1 MTKNEIFKHC
11 LEEKSIKRTQNILE
25 SKVKINN
32 LYKNEEILKLANLLG
47 ELKLEK
53 VKKEI
58 ENKNFDDILIKINET
73 KIKLATILKQNGV
86 DIKNLT
92 TKFDCEKCRDKGIIQ
107 NTNGVDI
114 LCDCLKEEYYKELLA
129 FSETDYKF
137 IPNLKEI
144 NTNVY
149 SNKEEIDKLIK
160 ILQNNIET
168 QKFNTILLSG
178 ETGTGK
184 TFLSKSYLK
193 TYILTD
199 KLGLFIPSFN
209 LGNELRKYHID
220 FDENKSL
227 DRYLEPDLLVV
238 EDLGT
243 ENMYNNITNEYLLV
257 ILNERQEANKLTLF
271 TTNLTLNDIKERYT
285 ERFLSRLLD
294 KNASLKYNFKGKDIR
309 LI

>member
-1 MTKNEIFKHC
+1 MTKNEIFKSC
-11 LEEKSIKRTQNILE
+11 LEEKSIKRTQNILN
-25 SKVKINN
+25 SKMKVDN
-32 LYKNEEILKLANLLG
+32 LYQNEEILKLANTLG

-53 VKKEI
+53 VKLELA
-58 ENKNFDDILIKINET
+58 NKNFTQIQTKIDET
-73 KIKLATILKQNGV
+73 KYNLAVILKQNGI
-86 DIKNLT
+86 DFNELL
-92 TKFDCEKCRDKGIIQ
+92 TKFDCEKCKDKGIKQ
-107 NTNGVDI
+107 NENGEDV
-114 LCDCLKEEYYKELLA
+114 LCECLKQDYFNSLLN
-129 FSETDYKF
+129 FSETNF
-137 IPNLKEI
+137 NNIPLLKDVE
-144 NTNVY
+144 TNRY

-168 QKFNTILLSG
+168 NKFNTILFSG

-184 TFLSKSYLK
+184 TFLSKSFLK

-199 KLGLFIPSFN
+199 KLGLFIPSFK
-209 LGNELRKYHID
+209 LGNELRKYHVD
-220 FDENKSL
+220 FNENKSL
-227 DRYLEPDLLVV
+227 DRYLEPDLLVI

-271 TTNLTLNDIKERYT
+271 TTNLTLNDIKERYN

-294 KNASLKYNFKGKDIR
+294 KNISLKYNFKGKDIR